1 MARFFAA
8 AALAGAFSLTACAA
22 DVGGDDAAKAPD
34 APKPAT
40 AEAPAAKPA
49 AKPTPA
55 AKGEAAVRAA
65 IAKLAPQ
72 ARIERIGPAPLPG
85 YMEVVIGG
93 QLIYVSD
100 DARYLIQGS
109 VMDIPARKDL
119 TEVSRAAIR
128 RDVLKTLGPENRI
141 VFAPA
146 KPKHTVTVFTDIDC
160 GYCRKLHAEI
170 GAYNAQGIAVEY
182 LFFPRTGI
190 GSESFAKAVA
200 VWCAADR
207 RAALTAAKAGDE
219 PPKKSCKN
227 PITMEYAAGQK
238 MGIDGTPAIITADG
252 TQIGG
257 YLPPKLMRERLDAMV
272 KDAKPSGA
280 PAGAM

>member
-1 MARFFAA
+1 MTRLFAA
-8 AALAGAFSLTACAA
+8 TLIGVFSLTACAA
-22 DVGGDDAAKAPD
+22 DVGQDQTAQ
-34 APKPAT
+34 KPAAST
-40 AEAPAAKPA
+40 PPAAKPDA
-49 AKPTPA
+49 APAAMPAPA

-65 IAKLAPQ
+65 IAILAPQ
-72 ARIERIGPAPLPG
+72 ATIERIGAAPLPG
-85 YMEVVIGG
+85 FMEVVIGG

-100 DARYLIQGS
+100 DAKYLIQGS
-109 VMDIPARKDL
+109 VMDIQARKDL

-146 KPKHTVTVFTDIDC
+146 KPKYTVTVFTDIDC

-182 LFFPRTGI
+182 LFYPRTGI
-190 GSESFAKAVA
+190 GSASFDKAVA

-207 RAALTAAKAGDE
+207 RAALTAAKAGNE
-219 PPKKSCKN
+219 PPLKTCEN
-227 PITMEYAAGQK
+227 PVAMEYTAGQK
-238 MGIDGTPAIITADG
+238 LGIEGTPTILTADG

-257 YLPPKLMRERLDAMV
+257 YLPPKQMRERLDAL
-272 KDAKPSGA
+272 AKQAGSFTP
-280 PAGAM
+280 PAGAP